1 MSIENKKC
9 DACGCDVQDHLT
21 LVGGIEVCD
30 ACLEALV
37 KTTTVETISD
47 LGDDL
52 PKVFL
57 FVRELVNKTVLGKE
71 DE

>member
-1 MSIENKKC
+1 MSIENKWC
-9 DACGCDVQDHLT
+9 DACGKKVDNHLT

-30 ACLEALV
+30 ECLEALV

-52 PKVFL
+52 SKVFL
-57 FVRELVNKTVLGKE
+57 FVRELVNKTVLGK
-71 DE
+71 